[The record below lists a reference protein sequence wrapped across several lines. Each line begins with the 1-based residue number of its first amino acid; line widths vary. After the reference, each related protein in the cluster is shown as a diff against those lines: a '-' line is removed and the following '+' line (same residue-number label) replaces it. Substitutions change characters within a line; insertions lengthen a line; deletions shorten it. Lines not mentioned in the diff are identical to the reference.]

1 MVGQCE
7 QLFSYSTPIT
17 AQPLSPGLTSLS
29 DGPKDWDNQMNTLF
43 EPRDHEQADI
53 SEKMAYEQ
61 LVLIFSNDAAIS
73 FNCADNAC
81 LESRT

>member
-1 MVGQCE
+1 
-7 QLFSYSTPIT
+7 
-17 AQPLSPGLTSLS
+17 
-29 DGPKDWDNQMNTLF
+29 MNTLF

-53 SEKMAYEQ
+53 SEKMAYEP